1 MNLMASRPPHVRS
14 RESNFSVMSDVV
26 IALLPLYVMAYF
38 FYGSQVVTLGGVSV
52 AVCLVLD
59 YGITFLSSR
68 RVSLPDLS
76 PVITGMMI
84 PLMLPS
90 TVPLMTVIVAD
101 IFAIAVVKQPFGG
114 LGQNIFNPAAA
125 GVAFAILTWPD
136 VVFQYTAPI
145 ESLGATVARYV
156 TSPGAYLRLGATPT
170 YPATDVFLGIYPGP
184 MGATGILILAACLV
198 YLSVRKTVNY
208 RTTLSFLGAA
218 AVVAFLFPRVTTG
231 RFDSVFYEL
240 TSGILLFGS
249 IFLINDP
256 TTSPKSQATKMIYG
270 AASGVLTMVFRY
282 FGAYEEGMVFAVLL
296 INAFSLLIDL
306 QYEKIRHKERR
317 LRHEEQEQTE
327 TI

>member
-101 IFAIAVVKQPFGG
+101 ICHCCGQAAIWRIGAEHLQPGSG
-114 LGQNIFNPAAA
+114 
-125 GVAFAILTWPD
+125 W
-136 VVFQYTAPI
+136 
-145 ESLGATVARYV
+145 
-156 TSPGAYLRLGATPT
+156 
-170 YPATDVFLGIYPGP
+170 
-184 MGATGILILAACLV
+184 
-198 YLSVRKTVNY
+198 
-208 RTTLSFLGAA
+208 
-218 AVVAFLFPRVTTG
+218 
-231 RFDSVFYEL
+231 
-240 TSGILLFGS
+240 SGICHSYLAGC
-249 IFLINDP
+249 
-256 TTSPKSQATKMIYG
+256 
-270 AASGVLTMVFRY
+270 GVSVHC
-282 FGAYEEGMVFAVLL
+282 A
-296 INAFSLLIDL
+296 D
-306 QYEKIRHKERR
+306 
-317 LRHEEQEQTE
+317 
-327 TI
+327 

>member
-1 MNLMASRPPHVRS
+1 M
-14 RESNFSVMSDVV
+14 
-26 IALLPLYVMAYF
+26 
-38 FYGSQVVTLGGVSV
+38 
-52 AVCLVLD
+52 
-59 YGITFLSSR
+59 
-68 RVSLPDLS
+68 
-76 PVITGMMI
+76 
-84 PLMLPS
+84 
-90 TVPLMTVIVAD
+90 
-101 IFAIAVVKQPFGG
+101 
-114 LGQNIFNPAAA
+114 
-125 GVAFAILTWPD
+125 AFAILTWPD

-170 YPATDVFLGIYPGP
+170 YPAADVFLGIYPGP

-249 IFLINDP
+249 TFLINDP

-270 AASGVLTMVFRY
+270 AASGVLTMAFRY